1 MEEVFYEEK
10 CGRIISLL
18 LSAALFLSMFPMLS
32 ALAADDAVVLD
43 VGQGRIIVYS
53 DGYVI
58 ENSAK
63 VSYTGDYILTG
74 SGDREVYF
82 NSPEDGGSD
91 SYNVTLRNLTMD
103 SAPSRSAI
111 NAGNGVTLNIT
122 VEGSNTVIA
131 DNHPGIQLL
140 SGTGAAVNITMT
152 ENSRLELDCMSSP
165 IRSINENI
173 DAVVTNPEGVS
184 GLGNLSNRSVALA
197 LGTGTLHDHECDS
210 YSAAENGHSGIC
222 AICGETINEEHN
234 FSYDEIDDSQH
245 KKICEACGYE
255 IAQAHEVVWEYWEDE
270 HYGYCDLCFWESD
283 SYEHAWDE
291 GVDIPGTD
299 AYVPAVKY
307 TCTICGCVRL
317 EEDGANAIEI
327 AMSDYFGDSWDG
339 AKLMVYRD
347 GVLIRELEMSYDYE
361 QETIYLPYSEDAGYV
376 FVWRK
381 GYCDDECG
389 LTITLPG
396 QEEPAYSQTDF
407 YDKANGEVIF
417 SINMADYTRLEEV
430 MAEMP
435 ENLEAYTL
443 ESVLGLYELVSD
455 IDWYLGKGQ
464 QETVNGYVS
473 AIEAAVEALELGDGT
488 PNGLIH
494 INNGGLIITET
505 GYYRG
510 ADDNETAYTG
520 PYYIIGDTD
529 EYGVIVESGS
539 HQITLNGLSIY
550 SYYYSSFA
558 ILEGAEVE
566 MIIKGQ
572 NRLEASYYVAGLN
585 VPEGAKLHIL
595 EESTGS
601 LYALGGDDG
610 AGIGGNHEEAA
621 GVIIIDGGDITALS
635 SGDGAGIGGGWE
647 GGAGEIVING
657 GNIYA
662 ECLDDDGAG
671 IGSGDCG
678 QGGSI
683 TINGGNVTALSMGD
697 AGAGIGAGSD
707 GDEEEYGYVD
717 EIIINGGVIT
727 AGSNDGTAIGG
738 GKDYSPCGNIT
749 INGGIII
756 ISSQHMNGCLI
767 GSQAYSQEADGNR
780 VIINGGNIIS
790 DNYSLAEGV
799 SPLPKNT
806 QGQNVAPY
814 TFEIDEQL
822 ADATVTITLPD
833 GSSRQETAYGL
844 KLTVF
849 LPAGLNKEE
858 ITLSYEKADYSAVE
872 SALEKVPEDLSIY
885 TAESAAALKEAV
897 DSVQWNLDI
906 RYQAEVDEM
915 AQAILDAIANLQI
928 MDNSGGTGDSGSLV
942 LWIMLCALIA
952 AGIASVPVCRK
963 LKGSRK

>member
-1 MEEVFYEEK
+1 MRK
-10 CGRIISLL
+10 KRGKIISLV
-18 LSAALFLSMFPMLS
+18 LSAALFVCMFPMLS

-43 VGQGRIIVYS
+43 VGQGRINVYS

-74 SGDREVYF
+74 SGTREVYF

-103 SAPSRSAI
+103 SAPGRSAI

-122 VEGSNTVIA
+122 VEGSNTVIG

-173 DAVVTNPEGVS
+173 EAAVTNPEGVS

-210 YSAAENGHSGIC
+210 YSVAENGHTGFC
-222 AICGETINEEHN
+222 NICGETINETHN

-245 KKICEACGYE
+245 KKICQACGYE
-255 IAQAHEVVWEYWEDE
+255 TTEAHDVIWEDLGPDG
-270 HYGYCDLCFWESD
+270 HYGYCDLCYWESGD
-283 SYEHAWDE
+283 EEHTWDE
-291 GVDIPGTD
+291 GVEVPGTD
-299 AYVPAVKY
+299 ANVPAVKY
-307 TCTICGCVRL
+307 TCTICGFVRL
-317 EEDGANAIEI
+317 EEDGTNAIEI
-327 AMSDYFGDSWDG
+327 VMSDDYGDGWDG
-339 AKLMVYRD
+339 AKLIIYRD
-347 GVLIRELEMSYDYE
+347 GVLIRELDMSYDYE
-361 QETIYLPYSEDAGYV
+361 QETVYLPYSEDAGYV

-381 GYCDDECG
+381 GYYDDECG

-396 QEEPAYSQTDF
+396 AEEPAYSKVDF
-407 YDKANGEVIF
+407 DDTANREVIL
-417 SINMADYTRLEEV
+417 SLNIADYTLLEEV
-430 MAEMP
+430 LAQMP
-435 ENLEAYTL
+435 NLEDYTL
-443 ESVLGLYELVSD
+443 ESALELYELVND
-455 IDWYLGKGQ
+455 INWYLGKGQ

-473 AIEAAVEALELGDGT
+473 AIEAAIEALELGDGT

-494 INNGGLIITET
+494 INNGPLIITET

-510 ADDNETAYTG
+510 ADEDETAYTG
-520 PYYIIGDTD
+520 PYYIIGNTD

-550 SYYYSSFA
+550 SEDYPPFA

-566 MIIKGQ
+566 MILKG
-572 NRLEASYYVAGLN
+572 NNVLENLDYYAGLN

-601 LYALGGDDG
+601 LYALGGEYG
-610 AGIGGNHEEAA
+610 AGIGGNDEETA

-635 SGDGAGIGGGWE
+635 SYDGAGIGGGWE

-662 ECLDDDGAG
+662 ECLDNDGAG

-683 TINGGNVTALSMGD
+683 TINGGNVTALSMDD

-727 AGSNDGTAIGG
+727 AGSNDGAAIGG
-738 GKDYSPCGNIT
+738 GQDYSPCGNIT

-767 GSQAYSQEADGNR
+767 GSLHYPQEAEGNR

-799 SPLPKNT
+799 YPLPKNA
-806 QGQNVAPY
+806 QGQEVAPY
-814 TFEIDEQL
+814 TFEVDV

-833 GSSRQETAYGL
+833 GSSRQVTAYGT
-844 KLTVF
+844 KLTTF
-849 LPAGLNKEE
+849 LPAGLNQEE
-858 ITLSYEKADYSAVE
+858 ITVSYEKADYSAVE

-885 TAESAAALKEAV
+885 TAESAAALKKAV
-897 DSVQWNLDI
+897 DSVKWDLDV
-906 RYQAEVDEM
+906 RYQVEVDQM
-915 AQAILDAIANLQI
+915 ARAIEDAVANLQV
-928 MDNSGGTGDSGSLV
+928 MDNSGGTGDNGSLV

-952 AGIASVPVCRK
+952 AGIALPVCRK

>member
-74 SGDREVYF
+74 SGTREVYF

-184 GLGNLSNRSVALA
+184 GLGNLSNRSVALV

-245 KKICEACGYE
+245 KKTCEACGYE
-255 IAQAHEVVWEYWEDE
+255 VTEAHDVVWEDFGSDG
-270 HYGYCDLCFWESD
+270 HYSYCDLCDWESED
-283 SYEHAWDE
+283 EEHTWDE
-291 GVDIPGTD
+291 GVEVPGTD
-299 AYVPAVKY
+299 NNVPAVKY
-307 TCTICGCVRL
+307 TCTVCGCVRL

-361 QETIYLPYSEDAGYV
+361 QETIYLPYSADAGYV

-381 GYCDDECG
+381 GSYDYECG

-396 QEEPAYSQTDF
+396 AEEPVYSKVDF
-407 YDKANGEVIF
+407 DDTANREVIL
-417 SINMADYTRLEEV
+417 SLNIADYTLLEEV
-430 MAEMP
+430 LAQMP
-435 ENLEAYTL
+435 ENPEAYTL
-443 ESVLGLYELVSD
+443 ESALELYELVND
-455 IDWYLGKGQ
+455 INWYLGKGQ
-464 QETVNGYVS
+464 QETVNEYAS
-473 AIEAAVEALELGDGT
+473 SIEAAIEALELGDGT
-488 PNGLIH
+488 PNGLIY
-494 INNGGLIITET
+494 INNGPLIITET

-520 PYYIIGDTD
+520 PYYIIGNTD

-539 HQITLNGLSIY
+539 HQITLNGLNIY
-550 SYYYSSFA
+550 SEYYPPFA

-601 LYALGGDDG
+601 LYALGGEDG
-610 AGIGGNHEEAA
+610 AGIGGNEGEDA
-621 GVIIIDGGDITALS
+621 GSIIIDGGDITALS
-635 SGDGAGIGGGWE
+635 SSDGAGIGGGWE
-647 GGAGEIVING
+647 VGAGEIVING

-671 IGSGDCG
+671 IGSGDRG

-707 GDEEEYGYVD
+707 GDAEEYGYVD

-727 AGSNDGTAIGG
+727 AGSNDGAAIGG
-738 GKDYSPCGNIT
+738 GQDYSPCGNIT

-756 ISSQHMNGCLI
+756 IFSQHMNGCLI
-767 GSQAYSQEADGNR
+767 GSRAYSQEADGNR

-790 DNYSLAEGV
+790 DNYSLAKGV

-814 TFEIDEQL
+814 TFEIDEQM

-849 LPAGLNKEE
+849 LPAGLNQEE

-872 SALEKVPEDLSIY
+872 SARERCLR
-885 TAESAAALKEAV
+885 T
-897 DSVQWNLDI
+897 
-906 RYQAEVDEM
+906 
-915 AQAILDAIANLQI
+915 
-928 MDNSGGTGDSGSLV
+928 
-942 LWIMLCALIA
+942 
-952 AGIASVPVCRK
+952 
-963 LKGSRK
+963 

>member
-1 MEEVFYEEK
+1 MRK
-10 CGRIISLL
+10 KWGKIISLV
-18 LSAALFLSMFPMLS
+18 LSATLFLSMFPMLS

-43 VGQGRIIVYS
+43 VGQGRINVYS

-74 SGDREVYF
+74 SGTREVYF

-122 VEGSNTVIA
+122 VEGSNTVIG
-131 DNHPGIQLL
+131 DNHPGIQLI

-173 DAVVTNPEGVS
+173 EAAVTNPEGVS
-184 GLGNLSNRSVALA
+184 GLGNLDNRYVALV

-210 YSAAENGHSGIC
+210 YSVAENGHTGLC
-222 AICGETINEEHN
+222 NICGETINEEHN
-234 FSYDEIDDSQH
+234 FSYEVIDDSQH

-255 IAQAHEVVWEYWEDE
+255 VTEAHDVVWKDFGSDG
-270 HYGYCDLCFWESD
+270 HYGYCDLCDWESD
-283 SYEHAWDE
+283 DEEHTWDE
-291 GVDIPGTD
+291 GVEVPGTD
-299 AYVPAVKY
+299 NNVPAVKY

-317 EEDGANAIEI
+317 EEDGANAMAIE
-327 AMSDYFGDSWDG
+327 MSDDFGDRWNG

-347 GVLIRELEMSYDYE
+347 GVLIRELDMSYDYD
-361 QETIYLPYSEDAGYV
+361 QETVYLPYSEDAGYV
-376 FVWRK
+376 FVWCK
-381 GYCDDECG
+381 GSYDDECG

-396 QEEPAYSQTDF
+396 EEEPVYSKVDF
-407 YDKANGEVIF
+407 DDTANREVIL
-417 SINMADYTRLEEV
+417 SLNIADYTLLEEV
-430 MAEMP
+430 LAQMP
-435 ENLEAYTL
+435 ENPEAYTL
-443 ESVLGLYELVSD
+443 ESAIELYELVND
-455 IDWYLGKGQ
+455 INWYLGKGQ
-464 QETVNGYVS
+464 QETVNEYAS
-473 AIEAAVEALELGDGT
+473 SIEAAIEALELGDGT
-488 PNGLIH
+488 PNGLIY
-494 INNGGLIITET
+494 INNGPLIITET

-520 PYYIIGDTD
+520 PYYIIGNTD

-550 SYYYSSFA
+550 SEDYPPFA
-558 ILEGAEVE
+558 IVEGAEVE

-601 LYALGGDDG
+601 LYALGGEDG
-610 AGIGGNHEEAA
+610 AGIGGNEGETA

-635 SGDGAGIGGGWE
+635 SSDGAGIGGGWE

-671 IGSGDCG
+671 IGSGDRG

-707 GDEEEYGYVD
+707 GDAEEYGYVD

-727 AGSNDGTAIGG
+727 AGSNDGAAIGG
-738 GKDYSPCGNIT
+738 GQDYSPCGNIT

-756 ISSQHMNGCLI
+756 IFSQHMNGCLI
-767 GSQAYSQEADGNR
+767 GSPEYSQEADGNR

-799 SPLPKNT
+799 SPLPKNA

-814 TFEIDEQL
+814 TFEIDEQM

-849 LPAGLNKEE
+849 LPAGLNQEE

-928 MDNSGGTGDSGSLV
+928 MDNSGGTGDSGSLG

>member
-74 SGDREVYF
+74 SGTREVYF

-91 SYNVTLRNLTMD
+91 SYNVTLRNLTMH

-210 YSAAENGHSGIC
+210 YSVAENGHSGFC

-245 KKICEACGYE
+245 KKTCEACGYE
-255 IAQAHEVVWEYWEDE
+255 VTEAHDVVWEDFGSDG
-270 HYGYCDLCFWESD
+270 HYGYCDLCDWASG
-283 SYEHAWDE
+283 YEEHTWDE
-291 GVDIPGTD
+291 GVEVPGTD
-299 AYVPAVKY
+299 ANVPAVKY
-307 TCTICGCVRL
+307 TCTICGFVRL
-317 EEDGANAIEI
+317 EEDGTNAIEI
-327 AMSDYFGDSWDG
+327 VMSDDYGDGWDG
-339 AKLMVYRD
+339 AKLIIYRD
-347 GVLIRELEMSYDYE
+347 GVLIRELDMSYDYE

-381 GYCDDECG
+381 GYYDDECG

-396 QEEPAYSQTDF
+396 AEEPAYSKVDF
-407 YDKANGEVIF
+407 DDTANREVIF
-417 SINMADYTRLEEV
+417 SLNIADYALLEEV
-430 MAEMP
+430 LAQMP
-435 ENLEAYTL
+435 NLEDYTL
-443 ESVLGLYELVSD
+443 ESALELYELVND
-455 IDWYLGKGQ
+455 INWYLGKGQ
-464 QETVNGYVS
+464 QETVNEYAS
-473 AIEAAVEALELGDGT
+473 SIEAAIEALELGDGT
-488 PNGLIH
+488 PNGLIY
-494 INNGGLIITET
+494 INNGPLIITET

-520 PYYIIGDTD
+520 PYYIIGNTD

-539 HQITLNGLSIY
+539 HQITLIGLSIFNE
-550 SYYYSSFA
+550 YYPPFA

-566 MIIKGQ
+566 MILKG
-572 NRLEASYYVAGLN
+572 NNVLENLEYCAGLN

-601 LYALGGDDG
+601 LYALGGEDG
-610 AGIGGNHEEAA
+610 AGIGGNEGEDA
-621 GVIIIDGGDITALS
+621 GSIIIDCGDITALS
-635 SGDGAGIGGGWE
+635 SSDGAGIGGGWE

-671 IGSGDCG
+671 IGSGDRG

-683 TINGGNVTALSMGD
+683 TINGGNVTALSMGN

-707 GDEEEYGYVD
+707 GDAEEYGYVD

-727 AGSNDGTAIGG
+727 AGSNDGAAIGG
-738 GKDYSPCGNIT
+738 GQDYSPCGNIT

-814 TFEIDEQL
+814 TFEIDEQM

-849 LPAGLNKEE
+849 LPAGLNQEE
-858 ITLSYEKADYSAVE
+858 ITLSYEEADYSAVE